1 MQKYIKTYCDY
12 FGYVEDEFI
21 PSELSG
27 AEASE
32 VHHISFRSRLGGD
45 NIENLMA
52 LTRGEHEEAHG
63 GKYTQKFLQEKHNQF
78 MKMHE
83 NRTKTSVNK

>member
-1 MQKYIKTYCDY
+1 MKYIKTYCNY

-27 AEASE
+27 KPASE
-32 VHHISFRSRLGGD
+32 VHHLCFRSRLGKD

-52 LTRGEHEEAHG
+52 LTREEHFEAHG
-63 GKYTQKFLQEKHNQF
+63 GRYTAEFLQEKHNQF
-78 MKMHE
+78 MRNYDRRNSIE
-83 NRTKTSVNK
+83 TSN